1 MRRIKQLIFHAIDV
15 LSIATKGG
23 NHMSSP
29 QSNVLDFYYLTISLK
44 DMVRS
49 GWKQWNVQRKRLE
62 SVAEHIYS
70 TCMLAIA
77 INSEYL
83 SYPINL
89 EKVILMLAVHELE
102 EIFIS
107 DITPF
112 DNISPEEKLRRGH
125 EAIRQ
130 VLATLTNGY
139 RYEALIHE
147 FDERQT
153 PEAQFAYMCD
163 KLDADLMSLYYD
175 QDLNC
180 TVENATLHLQQNG
193 DIQNLSNNGEYT
205 MGECFYIVE
214 QESCRLDENFSKI
227 LEEARWRF
235 VQMRLR

>member
-1 MRRIKQLIFHAIDV
+1 MLLVTDA
-15 LSIATKGG
+15 LSITTKGG
-23 NHMSSP
+23 IYMSSP
-29 QSNVLDFYYLTISLK
+29 ENNVLDFYYLTISLK
-44 DMVRS
+44 DLVRS

-77 INSEYL
+77 IHSEFL
-83 SYPINL
+83 AYPINL
-89 EKVILMLAVHELE
+89 EKVILMLTVHELE
-102 EIFIS
+102 EILIS

-112 DNISPEEKLRRGH
+112 DNVSPEKKLQLGH
-125 EAIRQ
+125 EAIQ
-130 VLATLTNGY
+130 KVLAPLKLGY
-139 RYEALIHE
+139 RYGALILE
-147 FDERQT
+147 FDERKT

-193 DIQNLSNNGEYT
+193 DIQDLSNNGAYT

-214 QESCRLDENFSKI
+214 EESNRLDENFSKI

-235 VQMRLR
+235 IQMRMR